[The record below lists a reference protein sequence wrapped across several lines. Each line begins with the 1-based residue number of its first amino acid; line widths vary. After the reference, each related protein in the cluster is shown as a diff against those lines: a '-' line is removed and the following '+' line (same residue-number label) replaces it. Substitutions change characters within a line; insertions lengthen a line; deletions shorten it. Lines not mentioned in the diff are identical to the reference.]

1 MVEKVEIKEAE
12 TTSEK
17 PVTPDAAQ
25 DKTYENESRPE
36 WLPEKFKNAEDM
48 AKAYGELENKLGQ
61 SQDNNNKD
69 SEPNKEET
77 KKEDSDLSIDKAEK
91 AVENAGLDMSS
102 LQQEYND
109 GGQLADK
116 SYDALE
122 KAGIPRD
129 YVDAFIKGQEAIA
142 QQTSN
147 TLKQEVGGA
156 EAYNNMM
163 TWASDNLSEAE
174 VNAYNSTVNGKDIE
188 ATKLAIAGLNARFKN
203 AEGVE
208 PNLQTGNRPSTSN
221 APGYRSWA
229 EVTAAMSDARYTS
242 DNAYRADVQAK
253 LKNSEL

>member
-17 PVTPDAAQ
+17 PTDAAQ

-61 SQDNNNKD
+61 SQDNTNKD
-69 SEPNKEET
+69 SEPNKQT
-77 KKEDSDLSIDKAEK
+77 KDSDLSIDKAEK

-156 EAYNNMM
+156 ESYNNMM

-174 VNAYNSTVNGKDIE
+174 INAYNSTVNGKDIE

>member
-69 SEPNKEET
+69 SEPKKET
-77 KKEDSDLSIDKAEK
+77 KDSDLSIDKAED
-91 AVENAGLDMSS
+91 AVESAGLSMDT
-102 LQQEYND
+102 LQQEYNES
-109 GGQLADK
+109 GELNEK
-116 SYDALE
+116 SYKALE
-122 KAGIPRD
+122 KAGIPKD

-142 QQTSN
+142 TQTAN
-147 TLKQEVGGA
+147 TLKQEVGGD
-156 EAYNNMM
+156 ESYRNMM
-163 TWASDNLSEAE
+163 SWASNNLSEAE
-174 VNAYNSTVNGKDIE
+174 INAYNNTVNGKDIE
-188 ATKLAIAGLNARFKN
+188 ATKLAIAGLNARFKS

-208 PNLQTGNRPSTSN
+208 PNLAKGDRPSSSN
-221 APGYRSWA
+221 AQGYRSWS
-229 EVTAAMSDARYTS
+229 EVTAAMSDPRYSKDT
-242 DNAYRADVQAK
+242 AYQADVQAK
-253 LKNSEL
+253 IKNSRL

>member
-91 AVENAGLDMSS
+91 AVENAGLSMET
-102 LQQEYND
+102 LQNEYNES
-109 GGQLADK
+109 GELNEK
-116 SYDALE
+116 SYNALE
-122 KAGIPRD
+122 KAGIPKD

-229 EVTAAMSDARYTS
+229 EVTAAMSDAKYTT
-242 DNAYRADVQAK
+242 DDAYRADVQAK
-253 LKNSEL
+253 LKNSQL